1 MASLIN
7 RLIGNSFKGSFRPD
21 SYKPLSDEIYQMFKS
36 KGEGLYYSCIKSEDN
51 NFVSRAIPHITELYN
66 KPGKEDIHLS
76 HCVAIFYSENLK
88 SHFTPNEWDIITKSW
103 NNFYGNSYPLD
114 DSIKVLVMA
123 SADDNGMNY
132 FNFSQYQSRDFSLRK
147 VELPESRKSKVLR
160 FLVSIAP
167 LYYDYTGLVFWW
179 LYRLCSW
186 FKFLDDSESLYCSE
200 NMYEA
205 FKCANFKIADND
217 EPSPLDIENYNLNLR
232 FYTTPNFLNK

>member
-7 RLIGNSFKGSFRPD
+7 RLIGNWFKGSFRPD

-76 HCVAIFYSENLK
+76 HCVAIFYSEKLK
-88 SHFTPNEWDIITKSW
+88 SHFTPNEWYIITKSW

-132 FNFSQYQSRDFSLRK
+132 FNFSQYQNRDFSLRK
-147 VELPESRKSKVLR
+147 VELPESGKYKVIR

-186 FKFLDDSESLYCSE
+186 FKFLDDPESLYCSE

>member
-7 RLIGNSFKGSFRPD
+7 RLIGNRFKGSFRPY
-21 SYKPLSDEIYQMFKS
+21 SYKPLSDEMYQVFKN

-76 HCVAIFYSENLK
+76 HCVAIFYSEKLK
-88 SHFTPNEWDIITKSW
+88 SHFTPNERYIIKKSW

-132 FNFSQYQSRDFSLRK
+132 FNFSQYQNRDFSLRK
-147 VELPESRKSKVLR
+147 VELPESGKYKVIR

-186 FKFLDDSESLYCSE
+186 FKFLDDPESLYCSE